1 MNGAMKILAPIA
13 LLALTLPAANAVAAP
28 AARKVARKAPVKI
41 DWTRRVAVT
50 TDGGFLVG
58 NPAAKAKLVEYGS
71 LSCPSCQRFH
81 QDATAGLRA
90 QIATGKLSFEFHPFA
105 VHSAD
110 PILHALLR
118 CAGPAR
124 FVKFSDDF
132 YDDQPTL
139 AAAYEKWAEAN
150 PTVNPITTAAD
161 RIKYAQAWGFT
172 AFATAH
178 GLTRTQVDACLSN
191 ADALL
196 AQQQREDQANR
207 DLGVSSTPTL
217 FLNGQRLPSWL
228 WSDVEQAIAA
238 ALAA

>member
-1 MNGAMKILAPIA
+1 MNNGMKMLAPIA
-13 LLALTLPAANAVAAP
+13 LLAIALPAASAPAAP
-28 AARKVARKAPVKI
+28 AARKVVRKAPVKI
-41 DWTRRVAVT
+41 DWTRRAAVT
-50 TDGGFLVG
+50 ADGGFLVG

-132 YDDQPTL
+132 YDGQATL
-139 AAAYEKWAEAN
+139 AAAFESWAEAN
-150 PTVNPITTAAD
+150 PTVNPNATAAD
-161 RIKYAQAWGFT
+161 RVKYAQAWGFT
-172 AFATAH
+172 AFATTH
-178 GLTRTQVDACLSN
+178 GLTRAQANACVSN

-228 WSDVEQAIAA
+228 WSDVEQAITT
-238 ALAA
+238 ALAT